1 MKSNRLLCF
10 AHDAGSAN
18 VTLAY
23 AYLYKNVYT
32 IIQAFPKGP
41 AVNIWKENL
50 PSYLSDEPFKFL
62 PTDTIVTGT
71 SGKHST
77 YEMEMIVA
85 AKKENVK
92 KIITIL
98 DNTSNFE
105 MRFLLNDSIL
115 DQEHLPNEIWID
127 QENFRSKIDYLNDKL
142 IYRHNIYDEYI
153 QNRFK
158 DNPPNLNNNT
168 IKKYNGQYLLIL
180 TEYISD
186 LYGDKFG
193 FDEFDFLRNV
203 FDSINE
209 LLLNVPIILK
219 KHPAEEI
226 NKYDQLLTQY
236 GHLNIMQLDCSIQE
250 LVYYSKM
257 IFGISSSVFKDAI
270 IFQKPTYS
278 IQIGSNQEIQTYLDN
293 QYIIHNKQELL
304 PILSKKF
311 IIQGQL

>member
-1 MKSNRLLCF
+1 MHSNRLLCF

-18 VTLAY
+18 VTIAY
-23 AYLYKNVYT
+23 ADLNKNIYNV
-32 IIQAFPKGP
+32 IQAFPKGP
-41 AVNIWKENL
+41 AIKIWQENL
-50 PSYLSDEPFKFL
+50 PTYLANEPFKFL

-71 SGKHST
+71 SGKYST

-85 AKKENVK
+85 AKKAKVK

-98 DNTSNFE
+98 DNTANFE
-105 MRFLLNDSIL
+105 MRFLLHNSLL
-115 DQEHLPNEIWID
+115 DQKYLPDEIWID

-142 IYRHNIYDEYI
+142 MYRHNIYGEYM

-226 NKYDQLLTQY
+226 NKYDHLLTQ
-236 GHLNIMQLDCSIQE
+236 HSNLNIIQLDCSIQE

-278 IQIGSNQEIQTYLDN
+278 IQIGSNQEIQTYLDK